1 MLIPLCRAL
10 IIIGGPSGDRSRNTT
25 LIETPETT
33 IAWRLSATRTR
44 VPAAHRMPGGKM
56 LS

>member
-1 MLIPLCRAL
+1 MLSPLYRAL
-10 IIIGGPSGDRSRNTT
+10 IVIGEPSGDRSRNTT

-33 IAWRLSATRTR
+33 IAWRLAARRTR
-44 VPAAHRMPGGKM
+44 LPHRMPGGKM